1 MEESAI
7 REGFENLQPGSDYDN
22 LYHSALCRQEADW
35 LVGING
41 TRLFTVLYGGK
52 VLKVGRVQTPTLAML
67 VDREAKIMNFQKET
81 YYMVHILMDGID
93 AATGR
98 MDDKN
103 KADEIAGA
111 CQNGQALTTSVVK
124 EEKAAMPPKLYDL
137 TTLQRDA
144 NRLFGFTAK
153 QTLEY
158 TQSLYEKKLATYPR
172 TDSQFLSDDM
182 GQTAEGV
189 IEAVFSSLM
198 FEENKASRPD
208 IKRILNSKKVTDHH
222 AIIPTMEIAKADLA
236 ALPETERRILSL
248 VANRLLCATGEK
260 HLYETVKAE
269 FSCNGHTFAV
279 SGKSVTHNGWKS
291 FEDAFKRSFKISG
304 NQEEEKEEKKLP
316 ELSEGQA
323 FDGVQTKVSEHF
335 TSQPKHFTELT
346 GGKGITFATGTPISN
361 SMTELYTNMRYLRY
375 NTLQRLGLGHFDSWA
390 ASFGETQTAIELA
403 PEGTGYRAKTRFAK
417 FFNLPELIALFK
429 ESADIQT
436 PDMLKLPV
444 PEADYENI
452 VLKPSEH
459 QKAMVQS
466 LAERAEAVRDRKVDA
481 TVDNMLKITNDGRK
495 LALDQRLINDMLP
508 DEENSKATTCV
519 DKAFEI
525 WEQTKEQ
532 KSAQLIFCDLSTPK
546 GDGTFNVYEDI
557 RDKLMA
563 KGVPENEIAFI
574 HDANTETRKAEL
586 FAKVRSGQVRFLLG
600 STAKMG
606 AGTNVQDRL
615 IALHHLDVPWR
626 PSEEGRAKRY
636 IKKSRKIKA
645 FRYSVTA

>member
-1 MEESAI
+1 
-7 REGFENLQPGSDYDN
+7 
-22 LYHSALCRQEADW
+22 
-35 LVGING
+35 
-41 TRLFTVLYGGK
+41 
-52 VLKVGRVQTPTLAML
+52 
-67 VDREAKIMNFQKET
+67 
-81 YYMVHILMDGID
+81 
-93 AATGR
+93 
-98 MDDKN
+98 
-103 KADEIAGA
+103 
-111 CQNGQALTTSVVK
+111 
-124 EEKAAMPPKLYDL
+124 
-137 TTLQRDA
+137 
-144 NRLFGFTAK
+144 
-153 QTLEY
+153 
-158 TQSLYEKKLATYPR
+158 
-172 TDSQFLSDDM
+172 
-182 GQTAEGV
+182 
-189 IEAVFSSLM
+189 
-198 FEENKASRPD
+198 
-208 IKRILNSKKVTDHH
+208 
-222 AIIPTMEIAKADLA
+222 
-236 ALPETERRILSL
+236 
-248 VANRLLCATGEK
+248 
-260 HLYETVKAE
+260 
-269 FSCNGHTFAV
+269 
-279 SGKSVTHNGWKS
+279 
-291 FEDAFKRSFKISG
+291 
-304 NQEEEKEEKKLP
+304 
-316 ELSEGQA
+316 
-323 FDGVQTKVSEHF
+323 
-335 TSQPKHFTELT
+335 
-346 GGKGITFATGTPISN
+346 
-361 SMTELYTNMRYLRY
+361 MRYLQY

-452 VLKPSEH
+452 VLKPSEY
-459 QKAMVQS
+459 QQDMVQS
-466 LAERAEAVRDRKVDA
+466 LADRAEAVRDRKVQPNI
-481 TVDNMLKITNDGRK
+481 DNMLKITNDGRK

-574 HDANTETRKAEL
+574 HNANTETRKAEL

-626 PSEEGRAKRY
+626 PSEEDHAERY
-636 IKKSRKIKA
+636 INKPNKIKA
-645 FRYSVTA
+645 FRNSVTAWSEVHNKNLQGKLNMEQYIGEGIAERSPFLIWKRRISDYDEFNKI

>member
-1 MEESAI
+1 
-7 REGFENLQPGSDYDN
+7 
-22 LYHSALCRQEADW
+22 
-35 LVGING
+35 
-41 TRLFTVLYGGK
+41 
-52 VLKVGRVQTPTLAML
+52 
-67 VDREAKIMNFQKET
+67 
-81 YYMVHILMDGID
+81 
-93 AATGR
+93 
-98 MDDKN
+98 
-103 KADEIAGA
+103 
-111 CQNGQALTTSVVK
+111 
-124 EEKAAMPPKLYDL
+124 
-137 TTLQRDA
+137 
-144 NRLFGFTAK
+144 
-153 QTLEY
+153 
-158 TQSLYEKKLATYPR
+158 
-172 TDSQFLSDDM
+172 
-182 GQTAEGV
+182 
-189 IEAVFSSLM
+189 
-198 FEENKASRPD
+198 
-208 IKRILNSKKVTDHH
+208 
-222 AIIPTMEIAKADLA
+222 
-236 ALPETERRILSL
+236 
-248 VANRLLCATGEK
+248 
-260 HLYETVKAE
+260 
-269 FSCNGHTFAV
+269 
-279 SGKSVTHNGWKS
+279 
-291 FEDAFKRSFKISG
+291 
-304 NQEEEKEEKKLP
+304 
-316 ELSEGQA
+316 
-323 FDGVQTKVSEHF
+323 
-335 TSQPKHFTELT
+335 
-346 GGKGITFATGTPISN
+346 
-361 SMTELYTNMRYLRY
+361 MTELYTNMRYLQY

-452 VLKPSEH
+452 VLKPSEY
-459 QKAMVQS
+459 QQDMVQS
-466 LAERAEAVRDRKVDA
+466 LADRAEAVRDRKVDPSR
-481 TVDNMLKITNDGRK
+481 DNMLKITNDGRK

-525 WEQTKEQ
+525 WEHTKEQ

-626 PSEEGRAKRY
+626 PSEEGRAGRY
-636 IKKSRKIKA
+636 IKNK
-645 FRYSVTA
+645 

>member
-1 MEESAI
+1 
-7 REGFENLQPGSDYDN
+7 
-22 LYHSALCRQEADW
+22 
-35 LVGING
+35 
-41 TRLFTVLYGGK
+41 
-52 VLKVGRVQTPTLAML
+52 
-67 VDREAKIMNFQKET
+67 
-81 YYMVHILMDGID
+81 
-93 AATGR
+93 
-98 MDDKN
+98 
-103 KADEIAGA
+103 
-111 CQNGQALTTSVVK
+111 
-124 EEKAAMPPKLYDL
+124 
-137 TTLQRDA
+137 
-144 NRLFGFTAK
+144 
-153 QTLEY
+153 
-158 TQSLYEKKLATYPR
+158 
-172 TDSQFLSDDM
+172 
-182 GQTAEGV
+182 
-189 IEAVFSSLM
+189 
-198 FEENKASRPD
+198 
-208 IKRILNSKKVTDHH
+208 
-222 AIIPTMEIAKADLA
+222 
-236 ALPETERRILSL
+236 
-248 VANRLLCATGEK
+248 
-260 HLYETVKAE
+260 
-269 FSCNGHTFAV
+269 
-279 SGKSVTHNGWKS
+279 
-291 FEDAFKRSFKISG
+291 
-304 NQEEEKEEKKLP
+304 
-316 ELSEGQA
+316 
-323 FDGVQTKVSEHF
+323 
-335 TSQPKHFTELT
+335 
-346 GGKGITFATGTPISN
+346 
-361 SMTELYTNMRYLRY
+361 MTELYTNMRYLQY

-508 DEENSKATTCV
+508 DGENSKTTTCV

-626 PSEEGRAKRY
+626 PSEEDHAERY
-636 IKKSRKIKA
+636 INITSKIKA
-645 FRYSVTA
+645 FRISVTAWSAGHYRSFTKK